1 MDKAEI
7 YWQGRLAKLERRMDY
22 LEARLNAQ
30 AVNPASNSDYYTIK
44 EAAAA
49 LNVNRQT
56 IIRRIESGKIEGKKV
71 GKTWRIPKSEIAE
84 IFE

>member
-1 MDKAEI
+1 MDKADI
-7 YWQGRLAKLERRMDY
+7 YWQSRLAKLERRMDY

-30 AVNPASNSDYYTIK
+30 AINPSNGSDFYTVK

-56 IIRRIESGKIEGKKV
+56 VIRRIEAGKLRGKKV
-71 GKTWRIPKSEIAE
+71 GKGWRIPKSEIEE
-84 IFE
+84 IFQ